1 MQTGRRAVLGMAATA
16 GMLAFRLAS
25 VRAQSADVTPPP
37 GKPSTPGLS
46 LPPPISSAERIQR
59 LAKAQGLMRAAGLKA
74 LLVEAGTSLVY
85 FTGVQWWRSE
95 RLTAALIPAD
105 GAPLIVTPEFEEPSI
120 RESLKIPA
128 EVRVWNEH

>member
-25 VRAQSADVTPPP
+25 VRAQSSDVTPPP
-37 GKPSTPGLS
+37 GTPSTSGLS
-46 LPPPISSAERIQR
+46 LPPPISSPERMQR

-85 FTGVQWWRSE
+85 FTGLVASGTE
-95 RLTAALIPAD
+95 TA
-105 GAPLIVTPEFEEPSI
+105 
-120 RESLKIPA
+120 
-128 EVRVWNEH
+128 